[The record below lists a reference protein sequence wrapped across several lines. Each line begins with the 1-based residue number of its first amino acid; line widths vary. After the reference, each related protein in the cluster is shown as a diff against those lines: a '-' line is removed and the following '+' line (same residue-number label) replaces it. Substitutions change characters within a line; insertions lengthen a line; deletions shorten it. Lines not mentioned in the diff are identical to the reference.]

1 MRFGYRGCKV
11 QSALIDEPRG
21 WVPAG
26 LDHQELSCPAAVD
39 AETHLGHN
47 ITRAEIMDYL
57 VHTYGPTIVE
67 DLAKHLP

>member
-1 MRFGYRGCKV
+1 MRLGYRGSKV
-11 QSALIDEPRG
+11 LSALIDEPRG

-26 LDHQELSCPAAVD
+26 RDHQELWCPAAFD
-39 AETHLGHN
+39 ADNHLGHN

-57 VHTYGPTIVE
+57 GQTYGPMFVE

>member
-11 QSALIDEPRG
+11 LSALIDEPRG

-26 LDHQELSCPAAVD
+26 LNHPELSCPARID
-39 AETHLGHN
+39 AENHLGHN

-57 VHTYGPTIVE
+57 GQTYGHMFVE